1 MKKRYSAAFKAE
13 VLLELLREDKAMS
26 KIAAERKVAVT
37 QLSQWKTMG
46 LKRLPQLFD
55 NEQREIEKIKAEH
68 ERKEDDL
75 YEQIGRL
82 STQLAWLKK
91 KLGME

>member
-1 MKKRYSAAFKAE
+1 MRKRYSAAFKSE
-13 VLLELLREDKAMS
+13 VVLELLREDKPLA

-37 QLSQWKTMG
+37 QLSQWKAMA
-46 LKRLPQLFD
+46 LKRLPILFD
-55 NEQREIEKIKAEH
+55 DEQREIDKLKAEH

>member
-13 VLLELLREDKAMS
+13 VLLELLKEDKAMS

-82 STQLAWLKK
+82 STQLA
-91 KLGME
+91 

>member
-13 VLLELLREDKAMS
+13 VLLELLKEDKAMS

>member
-1 MKKRYSAAFKAE
+1 MKKRYTAAFKAE
-13 VLLELLREDKAMS
+13 VLLELLKEEKAFS
-26 KIAAERKVAVT
+26 RIAAERKVAPT
-37 QLSQWKTMG
+37 QLSQWKALG

-55 NEQREIEKIKAEH
+55 DEQRAIDKLKAEH
-68 ERKEDDL
+68 DSKEEDL